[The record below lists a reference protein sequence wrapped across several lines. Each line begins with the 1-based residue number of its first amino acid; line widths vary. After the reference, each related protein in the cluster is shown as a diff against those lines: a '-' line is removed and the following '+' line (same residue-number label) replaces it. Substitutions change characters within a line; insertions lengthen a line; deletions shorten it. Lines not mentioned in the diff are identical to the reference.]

1 MYNYIMHF
9 KRDMPVII
17 VPYHDEIQEKSAYR
31 QILLVFAVII
41 LSSLTLVALYLR
53 FGLQVRVIWKDSFC
67 KQETNGELMLYTR
80 HDQPSSLA
88 SRSSF
93 EPLM

>member
-1 MYNYIMHF
+1 MYSYIMNYKSCVF
-9 KRDMPVII
+9 VIV

-53 FGLQVRVIWKDSFC
+53 FGLQVRVLWKDSFC
-67 KQETNGELMLYTR
+67 KQEIDGERWHNVIHQT
-80 HDQPSSLA
+80 
-88 SRSSF
+88 
-93 EPLM
+93 